1 MSLPFYVSAPG
12 KVILFGE
19 HSTVYGKPA
28 IAAAL
33 SLRAYLLVNPS
44 EDPDEILLEFPDIS
58 LKYLWKRLEIPWD
71 ALEPLIQR
79 HEGIPVTTDELVPEI
94 LDQLAD
100 LLDMK
105 DQRAYITCRCFLYLY
120 TSLCSRDTPGCHFI
134 IRSTLPIGAGLGSSA
149 SVSVTVSTAL
159 AILGKHVEYPTIA
172 VDSRQHSKSSRDT
185 NFIDAWSLMG
195 EKCFHGN
202 PSGIDNA
209 VATHGGAVLYQRFG
223 GPGNVAVRTN
233 LRNFSGLDLLL
244 TNTKIPRSTADLVG
258 GVASLRVKYPKTAEH
273 LLEAMGE
280 VAQDAL
286 DEMLQPT
293 ANHKVLS
300 DLVNINHGLLVSLGV
315 SHPALETVKA
325 IGDTHKIG
333 ATKLTGA
340 GGGGCAITLLSPDAD
355 EATLTKVKSEF
366 YEKGFEVFQAH
377 LGGKGVG
384 VLQIKD
390 SDSLE
395 VFSTEA
401 FMEHESREHIE
412 EAIGVRKLAGW
423 RFW

>member
-1 MSLPFYVSAPG
+1 MSSAFYVSAPG

-19 HSTVYGKPA
+19 HSTVYGQPA

-44 EDPDEILLEFPDIS
+44 QDPDEISLEFPDIS
-58 LKYLWKRLEIPWD
+58 LKQLWKRQDIPW
-71 ALEPLIQR
+71 ERISKYVEK
-79 HEGIPVTTDELVPEI
+79 HEGKPYATDELVPEI
-94 LDQLAD
+94 LDLLSD
-100 LLDMK
+100 LLDME
-105 DQRAYITCRCFLYLY
+105 DQRTYITCRCFLYLY
-120 TSLCSRDTPGCHFI
+120 SILCGPEVPGCHFV

-149 SVSVTVSTAL
+149 SVSVSLSTAL
-159 AILGKHVEYPTIA
+159 AILGKHVELPTHTA
-172 VDSRQHSKSSRDT
+172 ESKHHGGGTADS

-209 VATHGGAVLYQRFG
+209 VATHGGAVLYQRYG

-233 LRNFSGLDLLL
+233 LRNFRGLNLLL

-258 GVASLRVKYPKTAEH
+258 GVAALRSKYPQSAEH
-273 LLEAMGE
+273 ILLAMGE
-280 VAQDAL
+280 IAQDAYQ
-286 DEMLQPT
+286 EMLQPSADT
-293 ANHKVLS
+293 KKLS
-300 DLVNINHGLLVSLGV
+300 ELFNINHGLLVSLGV
-315 SHPALETVKA
+315 SHPALETIRA

-340 GGGGCAITLLSPDAD
+340 GGGGCAITLLPEDVNKDALAKATAEFEKHGYETF
-355 EATLTKVKSEF
+355 EA
-366 YEKGFEVFQAH
+366 Q

-384 VLQIKD
+384 VLLLKD
-390 SDSLE
+390 SSVPEL
-395 VFSTEA
+395 FSSEQFIA
-401 FMEHESREHIE
+401 HESREHIE
-412 EAIGVRKLAGW
+412 EAIGASKIAEW

>member
-1 MSLPFYVSAPG
+1 MSSPFYVSAPG

-44 EDPDEILLEFPDIS
+44 EDPDEICLEFPDIS
-58 LKYLWKRLEIPWD
+58 LKHLWKRLDIPWE
-71 ALEPLIQR
+71 ALEPIIQR
-79 HEGIPVTTDELVPEI
+79 YEDVPIATDELVPEI
-94 LDQLAD
+94 LDQLSD
-100 LLDMK
+100 LLDME
-105 DQRAYITCRCFLYLY
+105 DQRTYITCRCFLYLY
-120 TSLCSRDTPGCHFI
+120 SNLCGPETPGCHFI

-149 SVSVTVSTAL
+149 SVSVSISTAL
-159 AILGKHVEYPTIA
+159 ALLGKHVQDPTLT
-172 VDSRQHSKSSRDT
+172 VDSRQHGKGTRDT
-185 NFIDAWSLMG
+185 DFIDSWSLMG

-209 VATHGGAVLYQRFG
+209 IATHGGAVLYQRFG

-233 LRNFSGLDLLL
+233 LRNFSGIKLLL

-258 GVASLRVKYPKTAEH
+258 GVASLKVKYPKTAEH
-273 LLEAMGE
+273 LLLAMEE

-286 DEMLQPT
+286 QEMLQPKADT
-293 ANHKVLS
+293 KVLS
-300 DLVNINHGLLVSLGV
+300 ELFNINHGLLVSLGV
-315 SHPALETVKA
+315 SHPALETIKA

-340 GGGGCAITLLSPDAD
+340 GGGGCAITLLSPDVD
-355 EATLTKVKSEF
+355 ESALSKVKEEF
-366 YEKGFEVFQAH
+366 AEKGFETFQAQ

-384 VLQIKD
+384 VLHLKD
-390 SDSLE
+390 SEVTD
-395 VFSTEA
+395 VFSAEQ
-401 FMEHESREHIE
+401 FMEHETREHIE
-412 EAIGVRKLAGW
+412 EAIGASKLAGW
-423 RFW
+423 RYW